1 MSCLYFVVCF
11 AQRLYLRNG
20 CQKQHGWPDSVL
32 LDFAL
37 AFYRLLLVFCLQ
49 YFLCHQVSWEGSS
62 VFLRLLFMRVMHVD
76 GLFSVDSN
84 FAMEIG
90 VDSKN

>member
-1 MSCLYFVVCF
+1 
-11 AQRLYLRNG
+11 
-20 CQKQHGWPDSVL
+20 
-32 LDFAL
+32 
-37 AFYRLLLVFCLQ
+37 LQ

-90 VDSKN
+90 VDSKI